1 MKKLD
6 DLINHLKSRFKQTH
20 TILSYVKR
28 YEGFKKLLSEYFEE
42 TNLPKYLPPKKL
54 RKVANCVRGLNV
66 NKALS
71 SLRHMN
77 EKGATIVEKTL
88 SSAIANAGNT
98 ENFDKDLN
106 DVIVKTIT
114 VDEGP
119 AQKRFRARAQGRAN
133 RIKKRTSHLKIVIG

>member
-1 MKKLD
+1 MD
-6 DLINHLKSRFKQTH
+6 ITSKSNN
-20 TILSYVKR
+20 VKH
-28 YEGFKKLLSEYFEE
+28 S
-42 TNLPKYLPPKKL
+42 PKKL

-98 ENFDKDLN
+98 ENFDKDMN
-106 DVIVKTIT
+106 EVKVKIIT

-119 AQKRFRARAQGRAN
+119 PQKRFRARAQGRAN